1 MNEIEFWVPGIPKP
15 QGSKR
20 GINQGGKVRLIESA
34 GEALKDWRA
43 NVAHETA
50 QAMSGRVL
58 LAGALSVMLTF
69 YLPRPKSAGT
79 GSLPSK
85 RPDVDK
91 LARGCLD
98 AMTGIAF
105 ADDAQ
110 IVTLTARKLYA
121 RPGSGTGARISIVDQ
136 PR

>member
-1 MNEIEFWVPGIPKP
+1 MNEVEFWVPGLPKP

-20 GINQGGKVRLIESA
+20 AIPQGGKIRLVESA
-34 GEALKDWRA
+34 GDALKDWRA

-50 QAMSGRVL
+50 QAMRGRQQ
-58 LAGALSVMLTF
+58 LAGGLSVMLTF
-69 YLPRPKSAGT
+69 YLPRPKSARPDAW
-79 GSLPSK
+79 PSK
-85 RPDVDK
+85 RPDIDK
-91 LARGCLD
+91 LARAVLD
-98 AMTGIAF
+98 AMTHIAF

-121 RPGSGTGARISIVDQ
+121 RARGFTGARISIVDQ

>member
-1 MNEIEFWVPGIPKP
+1 MTVEVEFWVPGVPKP

-20 GINQGGKVRLIESA
+20 AIPRGGKIMLVESA
-34 GEALKDWRA
+34 GDALKDWRA
-43 NVAHETA
+43 NVSHSAA
-50 QAMSGRVL
+50 LAMRGRDL
-58 LAGALSVMLTF
+58 LRGPLSVMLTL
-69 YLPRPKSAGT
+69 YLPRPKSAGRGT
-79 GSLPSK
+79 WPAK
-85 RPDVDK
+85 RPDIDK

-110 IVTLTARKLYA
+110 IVTLTARKLYE
-121 RPGSGTGARISIVDQ
+121 RGGGTGARISIVDE